1 MLPALLLPHTC
12 AAASPSYDTMGSH
25 RAGSGVRLG
34 VYLGDMGLKTIAMS
48 NLPAMTALALLEL
61 QASLFRVR
69 HGSTAR
75 ATRGARTD
83 HRTRCTPSVGAHA
96 EHGEA
101 SAATP
106 ETCCG
111 AVRRPALRTPPR
123 RRTGSS
129 SERSPYLYFSGDH
142 RCTRCEREGLRT
154 RVAFHPHHKPR

>member
-12 AAASPSYDTMGSH
+12 AAASPSYDTMGCH

-83 HRTRCTPSVGAHA
+83 HRTRCTPSVGARRGICGNSRNMLRSGKAPRASH
-96 EHGEA
+96 A
-101 SAATP
+101 SAAP
-106 ETCCG
+106 N
-111 AVRRPALRTPPR
+111 
-123 RRTGSS
+123 
-129 SERSPYLYFSGDH
+129 
-142 RCTRCEREGLRT
+142 REL
-154 RVAFHPHHKPR
+154 F